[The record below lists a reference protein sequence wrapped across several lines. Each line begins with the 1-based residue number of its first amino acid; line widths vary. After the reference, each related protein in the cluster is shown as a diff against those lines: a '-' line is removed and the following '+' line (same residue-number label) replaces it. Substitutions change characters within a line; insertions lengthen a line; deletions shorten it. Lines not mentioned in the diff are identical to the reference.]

1 MKKQIL
7 SLLLALLLLFAACAK
22 PVLNTDAKTI
32 TIVVTYE
39 GKDETLTVETRE
51 GTLGAALQ
59 KAAIISGEDR
69 EYGLFIDTVNGH
81 FADETKGEY
90 WVFTKGGEW
99 VTTGADTTP
108 IEDGDTFEFFLY
120 S

>member
-1 MKKQIL
+1 MKQKL
-7 SLLLALLLLFAACAK
+7 TVLLLALLLVWTACAK
-22 PVLNTDAKTI
+22 PVENTGTKTI
-32 TIVVTYE
+32 TVIVTFD
-39 GKDETLTVETRE
+39 GSDETLSVTTETE
-51 GTLGAALQ
+51 TLGAALQ
-59 KAAIISGEDR
+59 EEELVSGEDR
-69 EYGLFIDTVNGH
+69 EYGLFIHTVNGH

-99 VTTGADTTP
+99 VTTGVDTTP